1 MTDRPIIEKAKV
13 YSQTS
18 EEEVFQNTVLRP
30 IIKMKHDL
38 LIAHVRYYF
47 ANKKQD
53 LSSADVHKKLKAV
66 STSLEQDNTLRTE
79 VRGIIIGHFNVEE
92 YEKFSQ
98 MTKALNKRILNIVKE
113 RMLDHLDLLFI

>member
-1 MTDRPIIEKAKV
+1 M